1 VPSPTTEPLIYP
13 VILCGGAGTR
23 LWPLSRKAYPKQ
35 FAHLM
40 DETSLFQRA
49 AGIARGDGFAS
60 PAIVTGDPFRFIVS
74 EQLEAVGQTPSA
86 ILIEPEGRNTAPAIL
101 AAALVLQTQAPEAL
115 MLVLP
120 SDHLIPDD
128 AAFRAAVHA
137 AREAAIAGSLV
148 TFGIEPT
155 RAETGY
161 GYLELGD
168 PSARAATR
176 PQPLVRFVEKPDA
189 ARAQAMLASG
199 QYLWNAGI
207 FLFSAAAIVE
217 AYRVHAP
224 DMLAAVSEAVGA
236 GSADL
241 GFTRLGA
248 EAWGQAASISV
259 DYAIMEKADNLVVMP
274 FSAGWSDL
282 GDWKSVWSESGPDD
296 AGNVVSAGATAIDCT
311 GSLLRSEA
319 GSLEVVGIGL
329 EDMIV
334 VAMPDAVL
342 VAPRTASQRVGEAV
356 AALKSRSIKQADT
369 MSSDKRPWGWFESL
383 AVGDRFQ
390 VKRIVVKPGQALS
403 LQSHHHR
410 AEHWIV
416 VAGTAKVTI
425 GEEVQLVT
433 ANQSVYVP
441 LGATHRLENP
451 GKIPVEMI
459 EVQTGSYLGEDDIV
473 RYEDRYA
480 RD

>member
-1 VPSPTTEPLIYP
+1 MSMIYP

-49 AGIARGDGFAS
+49 ASLACGDGFADH
-60 PAIVTGDPFRFIVS
+60 AIVTGDPFRFIVA
-74 EQLEAVGQTPSA
+74 EQLEAINKTPSA

-101 AAALVLQTQAPEAL
+101 AAALVLHGQAPDAL
-115 MLVLP
+115 MLILP
-120 SDHLIPDD
+120 SDHLIPDSP
-128 AAFRAAVHA
+128 AFRATVRA
-137 AREAAIAGSLV
+137 ASQSAMDGALV

-161 GYLELGD
+161 GYLELAD
-168 PSARAATR
+168 PSARSATT
-176 PQPLVRFVEKPDA
+176 PQSLVRFVEKPDA
-189 ARAQAMLASG
+189 TSAAAMLASG

-207 FLFSAAAIVE
+207 FLFSAAAIID
-217 AYRVHAP
+217 AYRKHAP
-224 DMLAAVSEAVGA
+224 DILAAVHEAVEVGA
-236 GSADL
+236 ADL
-241 GFTRLGA
+241 GFTRLGKD
-248 EAWGQAASISV
+248 AWGRADRISI

-282 GDWKSVWSESGPDD
+282 GDWKSVWQEGSPDD
-296 AGNVVSAGATAIDCT
+296 AGNVLSHNATVIDSS

-319 GSLEVVGIGL
+319 PGLEVVGIGL
-329 EDMIV
+329 TDMIV

-342 VAPRTASQRVGEAV
+342 VAPRSASQRVGEAV
-356 AALKSRSIKQADT
+356 SVLKARHVKQAEA
-369 MSSDKRPWGWFESL
+369 MASDKRPWGSFESL
-383 AVGDRFQ
+383 AIGDGVQ
-390 VKRIVVKPGQALS
+390 VKSIVVKPGQALS

-416 VAGTAKVTI
+416 VAGTARVTI
-425 GEEVQLVT
+425 GEDVRLVS

-441 LGATHRLENP
+441 LGAKHRLENP

>member
-1 VPSPTTEPLIYP
+1 MSMIYP

-49 AGIARGDGFAS
+49 ASLACGDGFAD
-60 PAIVTGDPFRFIVS
+60 PAIVTGDPFRFIVA
-74 EQLEAVGQTPSA
+74 EQLEAINKTPSA

-101 AAALVLQTQAPEAL
+101 AAALVLHGQAPDAL
-115 MLVLP
+115 MLILP
-120 SDHLIPDD
+120 SDHLIPDSP
-128 AAFRAAVHA
+128 AFRATVRA
-137 AREAAIAGSLV
+137 ASQSAMDGALV

-161 GYLELGD
+161 GYLELAD
-168 PSARAATR
+168 PSARSATT
-176 PQPLVRFVEKPDA
+176 PQSLVRFVEKPDA
-189 ARAQAMLASG
+189 TSAAAMLASG

-207 FLFSAAAIVE
+207 FLFSAAAIID
-217 AYRVHAP
+217 AYRKHAP
-224 DMLAAVSEAVGA
+224 DILAAVHEAVEVGA
-236 GSADL
+236 ADL
-241 GFTRLGA
+241 GFTRLGKD
-248 EAWGQAASISV
+248 AWGRADRISI

-282 GDWKSVWSESGPDD
+282 GDWKSVWQEGSPDD
-296 AGNVVSAGATAIDCT
+296 AGNVLSHNATVIDSS

-319 GSLEVVGIGL
+319 PGLEVVGIGL
-329 EDMIV
+329 TDMIV

-342 VAPRTASQRVGEAV
+342 VAPRSASQRVGEAV
-356 AALKSRSIKQADT
+356 SVLKARHVKQAEA
-369 MSSDKRPWGWFESL
+369 MASDKRPWGWFESL
-383 AVGDRFQ
+383 AIGDGFQ

-416 VAGTAKVTI
+416 VAGTARVTI
-425 GEEVQLVT
+425 GEDVRLVS

-441 LGATHRLENP
+441 LGAKHRLENP